1 VNGLLRVATVLLHRS
16 ARSLVTLFGKR
27 GTGRPSGGPFGWHRS
42 SIRRRL

>member
-16 ARSLVTLFGKR
+16 ARSLVTFGKR